1 MENIKTQ
8 GISLPKLGLGTFR
21 MQGDACRAAVESAL
35 ELGYRHLDTAEMY
48 GNEEAIGAALAASKV
63 ARKDLHVTTKVWNEN
78 LAPDAIRRAFDAS
91 LKKLRLDHVDLY
103 LVHWPARNMNLPAM
117 FETLMKLKEEGRTR
131 AIGVANFNIALLK
144 TVVEEIKAPIAC
156 NQVEYHVMLDQTP
169 LRNYLTAK
177 SIPLVAY
184 CPLAQGRV
192 ASDEALAAIGRKH
205 NASAAQVALKWLL
218 DQDGVA
224 AIPKASRAESQQAN
238 LDALKVQL
246 DDADRKAIAAL
257 PKDKR
262 CVNPGL
268 RRRGIDGDS
277 RLFRPP
283 ELKVFATHAA
293 VVQSILGRIQGRSRK
308 CVKPLSFPMLARDWQ
323 SPAVAGSILPLRC
336 RWRPTPSSTP
346 SSAPASPRTM
356 SKTAISAIARMARR
370 ISAVRP
376 RCWPACR
383 SRPPA
388 FPSTAS
394 ARRACRPS
402 RWPPTRSARTAP
414 IASSP
419 AASKASRSPAA
430 ARPRN

>member
-1 MENIKTQ
+1 MDTIETQ
-8 GISLPKLGLGTFR
+8 GIRLPKLGLGTFR

-35 ELGYRHLDTAEMY
+35 DMGYRHLDTAEMY
-48 GNEEAIGAALAASKV
+48 ANEDAIGAALASVKV

-78 LAPDAIRRAFDAS
+78 LAPEAIRRAFDTS
-91 LKKLRLDHVDLY
+91 LNKLRLDHVDLY

-169 LRNYLTAK
+169 LKKYLTAK

-192 ASDEALAAIGRKH
+192 ASDEALAAIGRRH

-224 AIPKASRAESQQAN
+224 AIPKASRAESQKAN
-238 LDALKVQL
+238 LDALKVTL

-262 CVNPGL
+262 CVNPG
-268 RRRGIDGDS
+268 
-277 RLFRPP
+277 F
-283 ELKVFATHAA
+283 
-293 VVQSILGRIQGRSRK
+293 
-308 CVKPLSFPMLARDWQ
+308 
-323 SPAVAGSILPLRC
+323 
-336 RWRPTPSSTP
+336 
-346 SSAPASPRTM
+346 APA
-356 SKTAISAIARMARR
+356 
-370 ISAVRP
+370 
-376 RCWPACR
+376 WD
-383 SRPPA
+383 
-388 FPSTAS
+388 
-394 ARRACRPS
+394 
-402 RWPPTRSARTAP
+402 
-414 IASSP
+414 
-419 AASKASRSPAA
+419 
-430 ARPRN
+430 